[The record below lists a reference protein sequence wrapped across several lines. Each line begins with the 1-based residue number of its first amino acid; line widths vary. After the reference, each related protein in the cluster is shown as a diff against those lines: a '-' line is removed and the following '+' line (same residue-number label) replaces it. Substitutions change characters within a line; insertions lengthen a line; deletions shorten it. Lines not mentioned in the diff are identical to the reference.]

1 MYQPSPEVARL
12 RLLSDVE
19 GLCQLVR
26 TGDYWSA
33 RASVEFLAD
42 MADPR
47 SAETLLWCLG
57 ESDEDHILRGRA
69 AVALGRMHERR
80 AVPLLPRLVAD
91 ARTPGYL
98 RRAAVEALGLVGDP
112 SALGVLLKALD
123 DGDIRYPA
131 VVALGRLGRPEAA
144 PAILRLRR
152 PGYPLLPAEDMCEA
166 LGALGNP
173 VAVEALALRLRTPED
188 DARRTAA
195 RCAAARALGR
205 INTADCIPP
214 LISALRDS
222 DGSVAAA
229 AAGALV
235 EIDDAVPHLIKALD
249 APEAETRR
257 RTCGI
262 LAERAAPVAA
272 ARLIHTLAH
281 DRSALVRRAAAH
293 ALASVGTPDTVHAL
307 IAALDDRTVSD
318 AAADA
323 LKRIPETPADVVAAR
338 LFEGDAHRQRI
349 AARYLG
355 LLGDARHCPALVRAL
370 EQVGHGA
377 RAAVVEALGRLGCAA
392 ARDALR
398 ETATCPDNPPSLRAR
413 AVQALGTIGN
423 PGDTDLLLNS
433 LGDDHG
439 SVRLRAAEALGR
451 LSCSR
456 ASTALGQ
463 VAFHDSDPDVRN
475 AAVEAL
481 GSMDGTAVPVLLSLL
496 SDSSATLRLAAARQL
511 GRHADDRAIAALAG
525 LSREE
530 DPRMRSAALTALAR
544 LEDSRT
550 IPPLIQ
556 ALSVKDRWSP
566 WNVSHVVILE
576 ALTRFE
582 DRRAVEALVDHYPRC
597 RSQESLRPLVGD
609 IAQRG
614 WDLGWL
620 RQT

>member
-1 MYQPSPEVARL
+1 MGTE
-12 RLLSDVE
+12 
-19 GLCQLVR
+19 
-26 TGDYWSA
+26 TG
-33 RASVEFLAD
+33 
-42 MADPR
+42 P
-47 SAETLLWCLG
+47 ETLG
-57 ESDEDHILRGRA
+57 
-69 AVALGRMHERR
+69 
-80 AVPLLPRLVAD
+80 
-91 ARTPGYL
+91 
-98 RRAAVEALGLVGDP
+98 
-112 SALGVLLKALD
+112 
-123 DGDIRYPA
+123 
-131 VVALGRLGRPEAA
+131 
-144 PAILRLRR
+144 
-152 PGYPLLPAEDMCEA
+152 
-166 LGALGNP
+166 
-173 VAVEALALRLRTPED
+173 
-188 DARRTAA
+188 
-195 RCAAARALGR
+195 
-205 INTADCIPP
+205 IPP
-214 LISALRDS
+214 LISTLSDS

-229 AAGALV
+229 AADALV
-235 EIDDAVPHLIKALD
+235 EIDDAVPHLINALD

-272 ARLIHTLAH
+272 APLIHTLAH
-281 DRSALVRRAAAH
+281 DGSALVRRAAAQ
-293 ALASVGTPDTVHAL
+293 ALASVSTPDRVHAL
-307 IAALDDRTVSD
+307 IAALDDRTVGD

-323 LKRIPETPADVVAAR
+323 LKRIPDTPADLVAAR
-338 LFEGDAHRQRI
+338 LFEDDAHRQRI

-355 LLGDARHCPALVRAL
+355 LLGDPRHCPALVRAL
-370 EQVGHGA
+370 EQVAHGA
-377 RAAVVEALGRLGCAA
+377 QAAVVEALGRLGCAA

-398 ETATCPDNPPSLRAR
+398 ETATCSGNPPSLIAR
-413 AVQALGTIGN
+413 AVQALSTVGN
-423 PGDTDLLLNS
+423 PGDADLLLYS
-433 LGDDHG
+433 LGDDHS

-451 LSCSR
+451 LSCSS
-456 ASTALGQ
+456 ASTALGR
-463 VAFHDSDPDVRN
+463 VARHDSDPDVRN

-481 GSMDGTAVPVLLSLL
+481 GTMDGAAVPVLLSLL
-496 SDSSATLRLAAARQL
+496 PESSATLRLAAARQL

-556 ALSVKDRWSP
+556 ALSERDRWSP

-597 RSQESLRPLVGD
+597 RSRESLHPLMGD